1 VFARRPDGDLQFRFV
16 PDCFNAGL
24 ECGILL
30 QTCLVFAMPT
40 QAKPGDCD
48 DKNQH
53 KDGER
58 SPKSALFADVAH
70 VRFLPLFVF
79 RLHRY
84 AVHFETVPLGLVLEN
99 SIREPHAAPGGRR
112 GTLTN
117 TGQED
122 DMVRSTQKQK
132 LFNGR
137 DFSWMQF
144 NRRVLEE
151 AEDGANPLLERVKFL
166 AITGSNLDEYVEIRQ
181 AGLMQRIEDGYR
193 EQGYD
198 GLRPDESLA
207 TLTAEIQRFVAD
219 QYRCW
224 NDHLLPTL
232 RKQNVRLLEWND
244 LNEEQRAFAQSY
256 FQREVDPLLTPI
268 AIDPAHPFPR
278 VLNKALCLALLL
290 RRKRKTS
297 GPLVLGVVTVPRALP
312 RFVRLPAAEGVFDYL
327 LLHELIAQNL
337 GGMYRGYEVVARAG
351 FRVTRNSNLYFEEEE
366 ARSLLETIRVEL
378 HNRRKG
384 DAVRLEIEADADAE
398 IIERLRVN
406 FELDEDQVFRC
417 DGPLNLSRL
426 MFLYGDVARPD
437 LKFPAFTPRPFQLAR
452 NAHDI
457 YDELRHRDI
466 LLHHPYDSYD
476 TVVEFIENAAIDPAV
491 VTMKQTLYRTSE
503 NSPMFQALTDAAAT
517 KETTLVVELM
527 ARFDEASNIRW
538 ARSMEDAGVQVFHG
552 VVGLKT
558 HCKLAMLV
566 RRDEDG
572 VTRRY
577 CHLGTGNYNPVTA
590 RFYTDLSL
598 LTCDPQITERVHMVF
613 NYLTAHAEINDYSPL
628 LVAPLTM
635 AESFLGLI
643 RREMDHAKAG
653 RPAHI
658 VAKMNALLEPS
669 VIEALYAASQ
679 AGVEIDL
686 IIRGLCILR
695 PGVKGLS
702 ENIRVRSI
710 VGRFLEHSRIFHFAN
725 GGNDEIYL
733 GSADWMPRNLF
744 ERCEVVFPVRDAAA
758 LARIHDEILP
768 AYLADTTKARLQQ
781 ADGTYVRASK
791 VLKDAPAFSSQD
803 FLMQLAEGKADLDA
817 IPKPGTVAVLAAKTA
832 RPKAHRPRA
841 AAKKAHAA
849 D

>member
-1 VFARRPDGDLQFRFV
+1 MAR
-16 PDCFNAGL
+16 
-24 ECGILL
+24 
-30 QTCLVFAMPT
+30 T
-40 QAKPGDCD
+40 
-48 DKNQH
+48 
-53 KDGER
+53 
-58 SPKSALFADVAH
+58 
-70 VRFLPLFVF
+70 
-79 RLHRY
+79 
-84 AVHFETVPLGLVLEN
+84 
-99 SIREPHAAPGGRR
+99 
-112 GTLTN
+112 
-117 TGQED
+117 
-122 DMVRSTQKQK
+122 TQKQK
-132 LFNGR
+132 HFNGR
-137 DFSWMQF
+137 DYSWMQF

-151 AEDGANPLLERVKFL
+151 AEDPANPLLERVKFL
-166 AITGSNLDEYVEIRQ
+166 AITGNNLDEYVEVRQ

-193 EQGYD
+193 EPGYD
-198 GLRPDESLA
+198 GLRPEESLA
-207 TLTAEIQRFVAD
+207 ILTAEIHTFVDA

-224 NDHLLPTL
+224 NDQLLPEL
-232 RKQNVRLLEWND
+232 RNQRVRVLEWD
-244 LNEEQRAFAQSY
+244 ELDGDARAYAQSY

-290 RRKRKTS
+290 RRKRRSS
-297 GPLVLGVVTVPRALP
+297 GPQVLGVVTVPRALA
-312 RFVRLPAAEGVFDYL
+312 RFVRLPAAGDAYHYL
-327 LLHELIAQNL
+327 LLHDLIAQNL
-337 GGMYRGYEVVARAG
+337 AAMYRGYEVLARTA

-366 ARSLLETIRVEL
+366 ARSLLESIRVEL

-384 DAVRLEIEADADAE
+384 DAVRLEIETCADPE

-406 FELDEDQVFRC
+406 FELDEDQVFRG
-417 DGPLNLSRL
+417 DGPVNLSRL
-426 MFLYGDVARPD
+426 MFFYGDVQRPD
-437 LKFPAFTPRPFQLAR
+437 LKFPPFTPKPLHLSRKST
-452 NAHDI
+452 DI
-457 YDELRHRDI
+457 FDELRHRDV

-476 TVVEFIENAAIDPAV
+476 PVVDFIQQGAEDPAV
-491 VTMKQTLYRTSE
+491 VSIKQTLYRTSQD
-503 NSPMFQALTDAAAT
+503 SPMFQAITEAAAT
-517 KETTLVVELM
+517 KEATLVVELM

-538 ARSMEDAGVQVFHG
+538 ARNMEDAGVQVFHG

-572 VTRRY
+572 ATRRY
-577 CHLGTGNYNPVTA
+577 CHLGTGNYNPVTS

-613 NYLTAHAEINDYSPL
+613 NYLTAHAEIDDYRPL

-643 RREMDHAKAG
+643 RRETEHAQAG

-669 VIEALYAASQ
+669 VIEALYQASQ

-686 IIRGLCILR
+686 IVRGLCVLR

-702 ENIRVRSI
+702 VRIRVRSI

-758 LARIHDEILP
+758 KARIHDEILP
-768 AYLADTTKARLQQ
+768 AYLADTAKARIQQ
-781 ADGTYVRASK
+781 PDGNYIRAAK
-791 VLKDAPAFSSQD
+791 AMKDSSLFSSQD
-803 FLMQLAEGKADLDA
+803 FLMKLAEGKVALDA
-817 IPKPGTVAVLAAKTA
+817 LPAPKALKPAARPVHSAAKAQVKGA
-832 RPKAHRPRA
+832 RSASA
-841 AAKKAHAA
+841 Q
-849 D
+849 

>member
-1 VFARRPDGDLQFRFV
+1 MAR
-16 PDCFNAGL
+16 
-24 ECGILL
+24 
-30 QTCLVFAMPT
+30 T
-40 QAKPGDCD
+40 
-48 DKNQH
+48 
-53 KDGER
+53 
-58 SPKSALFADVAH
+58 
-70 VRFLPLFVF
+70 
-79 RLHRY
+79 
-84 AVHFETVPLGLVLEN
+84 
-99 SIREPHAAPGGRR
+99 
-112 GTLTN
+112 
-117 TGQED
+117 
-122 DMVRSTQKQK
+122 TQKQK

-137 DFSWMQF
+137 DYSWMQF

-151 AEDGANPLLERVKFL
+151 AEDAANPLLERVKFL
-166 AITGSNLDEYVEIRQ
+166 AITGNNLDEYVEVRQ

-193 EQGYD
+193 EPGYD

-207 TLTAEIQRFVAD
+207 VLTAEIHQFVSA
-219 QYRCW
+219 QYQCW
-224 NDHLLPTL
+224 NQHLLPEL
-232 RKQNVRLLEWND
+232 RKQGIRLLEWRELGD
-244 LNEEQRAFAQSY
+244 DARAFAQSY

-268 AIDPAHPFPR
+268 SIDPAHPFPR

-290 RRKRKTS
+290 RAKRRSS
-297 GPLVLGVVTVPRALP
+297 GPQVLGVVTVPRALP
-312 RFVRLPAAEGVFDYL
+312 RFVRLPAAEGHFDYL
-327 LLHELIAQNL
+327 LLQDLIAQNL
-337 GGMYRGYEVVARAG
+337 GGMYRGYEVLARAA

-384 DAVRLEIEADADAE
+384 DAVRLEIETSADPE
-398 IIERLRVN
+398 IVERLRVN
-406 FELDEDQVFRC
+406 FELEEDQVFRGE
-417 DGPLNLSRL
+417 GPVNLSRL
-426 MFLYGDVARPD
+426 MFFYGDVNRPD
-437 LKFPAFTPRPFQLAR
+437 LKFTPFTPKPLHLSRKSA
-452 NAHDI
+452 DI
-457 YDELRHRDI
+457 FDELRQHDV

-476 TVVEFIENAAIDPAV
+476 PVVEFIQQGAKDPAV
-491 VTMKQTLYRTSE
+491 LSMKQTLYRTSQD
-503 NSPMFQALTDAAAT
+503 SPICEALIEAAAT
-517 KETTLVVELM
+517 KEATLVVELM

-577 CHLGTGNYNPVTA
+577 CHLGTGNYNSVTA

-613 NYLTAHAEINDYSPL
+613 NYLTAHAEIDDYRPL

-643 RREMDHAKAG
+643 RREQEHAQAG

-669 VIEALYAASQ
+669 VIEALYAASKD
-679 AGVEIDL
+679 GVEIDL

-710 VGRFLEHSRIFHFAN
+710 VGRFLEHSRIFSFAN

-758 LARIHDEILP
+758 RARIQDEILP
-768 AYLADTTKARLQQ
+768 AYLADTVKARLQQ
-781 ADGTYVRASK
+781 ADGTYLRASK
-791 VLKDAPAFSSQD
+791 LLKEAAPFASQN

-817 IPKPGTVAVLAAKTA
+817 IPKPIATKPAAGTKARKTAAKA
-832 RPKAHRPRA
+832 N
-841 AAKKAHAA
+841 AA

>member
-1 VFARRPDGDLQFRFV
+1 M
-16 PDCFNAGL
+16 AG
-24 ECGILL
+24 
-30 QTCLVFAMPT
+30 TT
-40 QAKPGDCD
+40 RKP
-48 DKNQH
+48 
-53 KDGER
+53 
-58 SPKSALFADVAH
+58 
-70 VRFLPLFVF
+70 
-79 RLHRY
+79 
-84 AVHFETVPLGLVLEN
+84 
-99 SIREPHAAPGGRR
+99 
-112 GTLTN
+112 
-117 TGQED
+117 
-122 DMVRSTQKQK
+122 K

-137 DFSWMQF
+137 DHSWMQF

-151 AEDGANPLLERVKFL
+151 AEDGSNPLLERVKFL

-193 EQGYD
+193 QTGFD

-207 TLTAEIQRFVAD
+207 TLTAEIHAFVAAQYHCWD
-219 QYRCW
+219 QQ
-224 NDHLLPTL
+224 LLPEL
-232 RKQNVRLLEWND
+232 RKQGIRLLDW
-244 LNEEQRAFAQSY
+244 EELDAEARTFAKDY

-268 AIDPAHPFPR
+268 SIDPAHPFPR

-290 RRKRKTS
+290 RAKRRSS
-297 GPLVLGVVTVPRALP
+297 GPQVLGVVTVPRALP
-312 RFVRLPAAEGVFDYL
+312 RFVRLPSAEGLYDYL
-327 LLHELIAQNL
+327 LLQDLIAQHL
-337 GGMYRGYEVVARAG
+337 AGMYRGYEVLAHAS

-384 DAVRLEIEADADAE
+384 DAVRLEIESGAHPE

-406 FELDEDQVFRC
+406 FELDEDQVFRGE
-417 DGPLNLSRL
+417 GPVNLSRL
-426 MFLYGDVARPD
+426 MYLCDDVKRPD
-437 LKFPAFTPRPFQLAR
+437 LKFQPFTPRPFVPSRKAV
-452 NAHDI
+452 NI
-457 YDELRHRDI
+457 FDELRQHDV

-476 TVVEFIENAAIDPAV
+476 PVVEFIEQGAKDPLV
-491 VTMKQTLYRTSE
+491 LSMKQTLYRTSHD
-503 NSPMFQALTDAAAT
+503 SPVFGALIEAAAS

-558 HCKLAMLV
+558 HCKLALLV

-572 VTRRY
+572 QTRRY

-598 LTCDPQITERVHMVF
+598 LTADPQITDRVHMVF
-613 NYLTAHAEINDYSPL
+613 NYLTAHAEVDDYSPL

-635 AESFLGLI
+635 AESFLRLI
-643 RREMDHAKAG
+643 RREQEHAQAG
-653 RPAHI
+653 RSAHI

-669 VIEALYAASQ
+669 VIEALYQASQ

-686 IIRGLCILR
+686 IVRGLSILR

-702 ENIRVRSI
+702 ERIRVRSI
-710 VGRFLEHSRIFHFAN
+710 VGRFLEHSRIYHFAN

-744 ERCEVVFPVRDAAA
+744 ERCEVVFPVRDPAAR
-758 LARIHDEILP
+758 ARIHDEILP
-768 AYLADTTKARLQQ
+768 AYLADTVKARLQQ
-781 ADGTYVRASK
+781 PEGNYIRASK
-791 VLKDAPAFSSQD
+791 LLKDAPAFSSQD
-803 FLMQLAEGKADLDA
+803 FLMKLAEGKVDLDA
-817 IPKPGTVAVLAAKTA
+817 IPAAVPA
-832 RPKAHRPRA
+832 RPPAKGAPRKA
-841 AAKKAHAA
+841 KAA